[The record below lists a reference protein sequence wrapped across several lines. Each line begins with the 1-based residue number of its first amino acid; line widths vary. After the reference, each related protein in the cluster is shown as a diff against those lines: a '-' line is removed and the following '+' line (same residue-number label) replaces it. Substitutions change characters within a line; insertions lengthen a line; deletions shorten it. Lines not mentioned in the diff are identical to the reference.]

1 MKRLRLNPTALMV
14 ISMGVFGTIS
24 VFVRRI
30 ALPSGE
36 IAFFR
41 ALLATVLVGGFLLV
55 TGKRPTAG
63 KGKRTI
69 LLLLLSGFAM
79 GINWILLFEAYKYT
93 TVSSATLAYYF
104 APVIV
109 TVLCPIFFR
118 ERLSGMQI
126 LCFTMSTVG
135 LVLITGVGGTG
146 ENDVVGILLGL
157 AAACF
162 YATVVL
168 LNKCIKDVE
177 GIHRTFFQFL
187 SATVTLLP
195 YVLFTGGF
203 HLSAL
208 DAGGWGALFT
218 VGILH
223 TGVTYCLYFSALR
236 GLPGQ
241 NAAILSYIDPLVA
254 VLISVFWLGEGITP
268 LEIVGGVMILGFSL
282 LNELSMRRRVPK
294 Q

>member
-1 MKRLRLNPTALMV
+1 MKFSPSALMV
-14 ISMGVFGTIS
+14 ISMSVFGTIS
-24 VFVRRI
+24 VFVREV

-41 ALLATVLVGGFLLV
+41 ALFATLLVGGFLLV
-55 TGKRPTAG
+55 TGKRPNAG
-63 KGKRTI
+63 KGKRTL

-118 ERLSGMQI
+118 EKMSPLQI
-126 LCFTMSTVG
+126 LCFVFSTVG

-146 ENDVVGILLGL
+146 QNDLVGILLGL

-168 LNKCIKDVE
+168 LNKCIKEVE

-187 SATVTLLP
+187 AATATLLP
-195 YVLFTGGF
+195 YVLLTGGF

-208 DAGGWGALFT
+208 DAGGWGALLT
-218 VGILH
+218 VGLLH

-236 GLPGQ
+236 GLSGQ

-254 VLISVFWLGEGITP
+254 VLLSVFWLGEGITP

-282 LNELSMRRRVPK
+282 LTEIAPRKRAPK
-294 Q
+294 E